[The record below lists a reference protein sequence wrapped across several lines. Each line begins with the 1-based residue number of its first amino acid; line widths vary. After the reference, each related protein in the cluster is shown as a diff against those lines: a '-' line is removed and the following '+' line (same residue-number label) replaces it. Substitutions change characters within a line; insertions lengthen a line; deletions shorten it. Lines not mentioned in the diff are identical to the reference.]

1 MSEGTQNQFE
11 ELDNTNCV
19 SGRISGG
26 PKSNS
31 NNYKYLGTFDS
42 YEDCSKSSKIPA
54 EAKAIT
60 YHKYIKD
67 WEWSNQCYSIN
78 DNNTK
83 DPNKNYATCGIR
95 INNTVKDLLEKKCP
109 LSISQTRDG
118 NVYINQ
124 TNSALRDKYLFSGCT
139 DSNTCNTTNMDPIS
153 KNILDSIP
161 SKGHCGAWDLGD
173 YGWNQDKGKWVNK
186 IDYNYIKNEINN
198 QKSIINETSDQIEK
212 KAEALEEKQKQV
224 YGQTKEIEDKMRL
237 LETRDKMRELSID
250 RNLYKNKVIYSLFSV
265 VLAFV
270 IIMIGLY
277 AFFNKKLNLGE

>member
-1 MSEGTQNQFE
+1 MSNTQLEDLPQC
-11 ELDNTNCV
+11 TH
-19 SGRISGG
+19 SGVTVPG
-26 PKSNS
+26 
-31 NNYKYLGTFDS
+31 
-42 YEDCSKSSKIPA
+42 
-54 EAKAIT
+54 
-60 YHKYIKD
+60 
-67 WEWSNQCYSIN
+67 WSER
-78 DNNTK
+78 
-83 DPNKNYATCGIR
+83 PNKRGTCIAPKGQKCCNESTYNGQPVCEAQFRNHNYDERAM
-95 INNTVKDLLEKKCP
+95 NNWISSCIEPAKVKDLLEKKCP

-277 AFFNKKLNLGE
+277 ALFNKKLNIGE